1 MGDTDNE
8 ASAAAGDVV
17 RRYLDRMVAH
27 DWEAMAACLA
37 EDVVRVGPFGDTYT
51 PREPYVAFLSE
62 LMPALPGYSMRIDRV
77 LAMGRTVVVELT
89 EIVEIGGSPLVT
101 PEVLLFD
108 LDANGLIAHIAI
120 YIQRLGEVPV
130 LP

>member
-1 MGDTDNE
+1 MGETDSE
-8 ASAAAGDVV
+8 ASAAAETV

-27 DWEAMAACLA
+27 DWAAMAGCLA

-51 PREPYVAFLSE
+51 RRDPYVAFLSE

-77 LAMGRTVVVELT
+77 LATGRTVVVELT
-89 EIVEIGGSPLVT
+89 EIVEMGGSPLET

-108 LDANGLIAHIAI
+108 FDAQGLIAHIAI
-120 YIQRLGEVPV
+120 YIQRLGEVPAI
-130 LP
+130 P